1 MRVLVVL
8 LALALAGCGTAGKPR
23 IKTVEVRVPVP
34 TKCTPDIGPK
44 PTYATETADLSADL
58 FELVKVLLIE
68 RDQRTAR
75 EAELQ
80 AAVDACR

>member
-1 MRVLVVL
+1 MRVLVVVI
-8 LALALAGCGTAGKPR
+8 ALALAGCGSAGKLPPR
-23 IKTVEVRVPVP
+23 TIEVRVPVA
-34 TKCTPDIGPK
+34 TKCTPDIDPK
-44 PTYATETADLSADL
+44 PTYATEAVDLSADL
-58 FELVKVLLIE
+58 FELVKALLIE